1 MKMPAL
7 LLAACSAVTFL
18 VLPACGVTTQ
28 TEPRPLTTPAETPAP
43 TPTVTQRPDST
54 TSTTPTTGDTAE
66 PTPLSTQDGPPP
78 G

>member
-7 LLAACSAVTFL
+7 LLAACSAVALL
-18 VLPACGVTTQ
+18 VLTACGVTTQ
-28 TEPRPLTTPAETPAP
+28 NEPRPLTNPTVAPAP

-54 TSTTPTTGDTAE
+54 TSTTLTTGDTAE
-66 PTPLSTQDGPPP
+66 PTPPATQARPQP